1 MRRLLLIL
9 GLIALIGGCRRGM
22 PAPTTMTGLR
32 VVVVSIDGLRP
43 DVALRADMPNLRELM
58 RHGAYSFWAR
68 TTEMSITLPS
78 HTSML
83 TGIVPERHEIYWNY
97 EIPDGQSFHA
107 PYPSLLDLAKSAGY
121 STAIS
126 IGKNKLRAISGEHAV
141 DYGYV
146 PEGYAQNFQ
155 VAAGAA
161 KIIQEH
167 RPEVMFVH
175 FADVDA
181 TGHGAQWGSDWQ
193 LQAANSA
200 DQGIGTIIAA
210 LRDAGVL
217 GQTVI
222 LVTSDHGGAGNSH
235 GPDDPRSRH
244 IPWVIC
250 GPNTRQ
256 DYDLTRQRELII
268 NTEDTFATACW
279 LLGIPVPEDIDGK
292 PITAAFNDP
301 PPPPLESVRD
311 LRGRKSEGAE
321 SGN

>member
-1 MRRLLLIL
+1 VRRLLIL
-9 GLIALIGGCRRGM
+9 GLMVLAAGCHRGQST
-22 PAPTTMTGLR
+22 PAQATGPR
-32 VVVVSIDGLRP
+32 VVIVSIDGLRP
-43 DVALRADMPNLRELM
+43 DVALRAEMPNLRELM
-58 RHGAYSFWAR
+58 RHGAFSFWAR

-83 TGIVPERHEIYWNY
+83 TGIVPERHEVYWNY
-97 EIPDGQSFHA
+97 EIPEGQTFHA
-107 PYPSLLDLAKSAGY
+107 PYPSLIDLAKAAGY
-121 STAIS
+121 TTAIS
-126 IGKNKLRAISGEHAV
+126 IGKNKLRAIPGEHAV
-141 DYGYV
+141 DFAYV
-146 PEGYAQNFQ
+146 PDNYAQNFQ

-167 RPEVMFVH
+167 QPEVLFVH

-193 LQAANSA
+193 IQAANSA

-244 IPWVIC
+244 IPWVIS

-256 DYDLTRQRELII
+256 DYDLTRQRELVI

-292 PITAAFNDP
+292 PITAAFIDP
-301 PPPPLESVRD
+301 PPPPVEL
-311 LRGRKSEGAE
+311 LREMRERKGMSTD